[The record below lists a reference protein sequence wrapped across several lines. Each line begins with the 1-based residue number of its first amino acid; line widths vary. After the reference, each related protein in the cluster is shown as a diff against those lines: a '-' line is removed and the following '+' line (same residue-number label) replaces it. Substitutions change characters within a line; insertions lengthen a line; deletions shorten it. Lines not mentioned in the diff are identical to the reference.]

1 VSKLPLID
9 TTTKVEKSIS
19 EIVGYLEKL
28 GFDQMIQGS
37 SKEKGRFI
45 AAQKDG
51 IAFHWTVNPVK
62 VMQAIIEDKGERTRE
77 WIKQKDRRGLE
88 LLEKIKVQAER
99 VAWRVMKHKI
109 KADCDAILYE
119 AAEIADVF
127 AGYLVMNTKGGQ
139 TTTFGK
145 YLAQA
150 QADGKLTAPD
160 IMAPLMIE
168 DNTK

>member
-1 VSKLPLID
+1 MSKLPLID

-62 VMQAIIEDKGERTRE
+62 VMQAIIEDKG
-77 WIKQKDRRGLE
+77 
-88 LLEKIKVQAER
+88 EKIKVQAER